1 MYRLTKHLV
10 LAAALL
16 TANAA
21 AHAQDPSAN
30 YPSNPIHIVT
40 PFAPGATTDFLSR
53 IIADKMNADWKV
65 PVVVDN
71 RTGAT
76 GYVGAEI
83 VAKAPPDGYTLI
95 NVVSGHVILRQFI
108 KDMSFD
114 SIKGFAPIIL
124 LARTPIALVIANN
137 VPVKDTKEFVA
148 YAKANPNKMGY
159 GTSGIGSGVHLAM
172 LQFEERA
179 GVKLIHVPYKGGA
192 PALQD
197 TIAGNTAVSM
207 QGLYTATE
215 AIRAGK
221 VRALFNF
228 SAKRSSLFPD
238 LPTAEEV
245 GYPGLVTDEWWAI
258 LAPAGTPPAIVNKLN
273 AEIKKIFA
281 EPDVKARI
289 DKLGIDFV
297 GSTPQE
303 LGAFMEKE
311 RAKNEKLLQDAGVK
325 LE

>member
-1 MYRLTKHLV
+1 MRLMKHLV

-16 TANAA
+16 ASNAGA
-21 AHAQDPSAN
+21 FAQDASAN
-30 YPSNPIHIVT
+30 YPSNPIHLVT

-53 IIADKMNADWKV
+53 IIADKINADWKV
-65 PVVVDN
+65 PVIVDN

-83 VAKAPPDGYTLI
+83 VARAPPDGYTLI

-114 SIKGFAPIIL
+114 SITGFAPIIL

-159 GTSGIGSGVHLAM
+159 GTSGVGSGVHLAM

-179 GVKLIHVPYKGGA
+179 GIQLIHVPYKGGA

-215 AIRAGK
+215 TIRAGK

-228 SAKRSSLFPD
+228 SAKRSPLFPD

-258 LAPAGTPPAIVNKLN
+258 LAPAGTPPAIVSKLN
-273 AEIKKIFA
+273 AEIKSIFNQ
-281 EPDVKARI
+281 PDVKARI
-289 DKLGIDFV
+289 DKLGIEFV
-297 GSTPQE
+297 GSTPEE
-303 LGAFMEKE
+303 LGTFMEKE
-311 RAKNEKLLQDAGVK
+311 RTKNEKLLKDAGVK